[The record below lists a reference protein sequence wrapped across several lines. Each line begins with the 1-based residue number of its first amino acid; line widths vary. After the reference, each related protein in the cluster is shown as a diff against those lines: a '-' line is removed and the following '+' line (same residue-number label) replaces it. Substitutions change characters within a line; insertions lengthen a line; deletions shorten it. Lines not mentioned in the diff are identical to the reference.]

1 VVAICFT
8 EISMELNL
16 FGYTFKVGKQK
27 DKLYMLGAEAKKEQV
42 WNKIK
47 KGLDHINQY
56 QLDYTEYRLQKVSG
70 VSINSIK
77 KYRERITQYRTDND
91 LGLFQ

>member
-1 VVAICFT
+1 MKFD
-8 EISMELNL
+8 L

-27 DKLYMLGAEAKKEQV
+27 DELYMLGAEAKKTQV

-56 QLDYTEYRLQKVSG
+56 QLDYTEYKLQKASG
-70 VSINSIK
+70 VSINTIK
-77 KYRERITQYRTDND
+77 KYRKEIEDYRAKYSF
-91 LGLFQ
+91 GLFQ